1 MLKVYVRISIIKCM
15 YSIYGLKTPIYQ
27 NLVTSHD
34 NIATT
39 KFEWAHELSKI
50 YVLGLCRLL
59 SLIIM
64 LITKTTRSRE
74 NFIKIYINSAYSSPL
89 NLMERFVLNKHS
101 KLSSTWNK
109 LTIVEFSRRNYKTL
123 KVSLQKFM

>member
-1 MLKVYVRISIIKCM
+1 MIKCM
-15 YSIYGLKTPIYQ
+15 YSIYGLKTSIYQ

-59 SLIIM
+59 SLITM
-64 LITKTTRSRE
+64 LITKRTRSRE
-74 NFIKIYINSAYSSPL
+74 NFINIYIKLAYIFPL
-89 NLMERFVLNKHS
+89 NLIGRFVLNKHS
-101 KLSSTWNK
+101 KLSST
-109 LTIVEFSRRNYKTL
+109 
-123 KVSLQKFM
+123 